1 MKKAIAFI
9 VAGILISS
17 TIVAQADT
25 AKPATAK
32 VYFIRET
39 GFVGSLINFR
49 AKINDSV
56 VCKMSNKRYSIHDIA
71 PGNYTFYLTTW
82 DMPKNKKNGLDLE
95 VEAGK
100 TYYLRMVIK
109 QKFFENIIYYQE
121 ITENSA
127 APLLAKCK
135 LEENCGT
142 D

>member
-1 MKKAIAFI
+1 
-9 VAGILISS
+9 
-17 TIVAQADT
+17 
-25 AKPATAK
+25 
-32 VYFIRET
+32 
-39 GFVGSLINFR
+39 
-49 AKINDSV
+49 
-56 VCKMSNKRYSIHDIA
+56 
-71 PGNYTFYLTTW
+71 
-82 DMPKNKKNGLDLE
+82 MPKNKKNGLDLE

-135 LEENCGT
+135 LEENCGA

>member
-1 MKKAIAFI
+1 MKKIFALLAA
-9 VAGILISS
+9 VTGVS
-17 TIVAQADT
+17 TAVIAQADS

-56 VCKMSNKRYSIHDIA
+56 VCKMSNKRYSIHEIA
-71 PGNYTFYLTTW
+71 PGTHTFYLTTW
-82 DMPKNKKNGLDLE
+82 DMPKNKKNGLELE

-109 QKFFENIIYYQE
+109 QRFFENVMYYQE

-127 APLLAKCK
+127 APLLEKCK
-135 LEENCGT
+135 LEENCGSQ
-142 D
+142 